1 MPIALIALYFG
12 NSLALAVYHCHM
24 FPLPLLSSIL
34 LAVHSSNS
42 PLPPLLDV
50 LFENDHVAV
59 ISKPGNVPCHHLE
72 VQRGK
77 RKRTIVQGDGSGDN
91 DDAVMPIIQRAR
103 LVFPQHESI
112 HLVHRLDSPTSGCL
126 ILAFSPEAAKEASEA
141 LAIGQKTY
149 YALCRGNGESLRE
162 RGLFVAEG
170 DVKDSRGRIKFGA
183 ETEIECL
190 YGTDGPPR
198 RCCLVRCRPK
208 TGYYHQ
214 IRQHLGQENHPI
226 VGENR
231 HRKDIKENRFWRQE
245 LGLLAQSRICLHCH
259 QITLRATDAEEK
271 KFQYLP
277 GNGLDVTCPLP
288 EDMRKLIELTSF
300 SDEAFNLVG

>member
-1 MPIALIALYFG
+1 
-12 NSLALAVYHCHM
+12 M
-24 FPLPLLSSIL
+24 FPLPLVSSIF
-34 LAVHSSNS
+34 LAVHSPSS
-42 PLPPLLDV
+42 PLPPLGV
-50 LFENDHVAV
+50 LFANDHVAV
-59 ISKPGNVPCHHLE
+59 VSKPGNVPCHHLE

-77 RKRTIVQGDGSGDN
+77 RKRTIVQGNGRGD
-91 DDAVMPIIQRAR
+91 DDDVVMPIIQRAR

-149 YALCRGNGESLRE
+149 YALCRGNGESLRQ
-162 RGLFVAEG
+162 RGIFLAEG
-170 DVKDSRGRIKFGA
+170 DVKDSRGRVKSGA
-183 ETEIECL
+183 KTEAECL

-214 IRQHLGQENHPI
+214 IRQHLAQENHPI

-245 LGLLAQSRICLHCH
+245 LGLLPQSRICLHCH
-259 QITLRATDAEEK
+259 QITLKTVDAEEK

-277 GNGLDVTCPLP
+277 AGGLDVTCPLP